1 MGTVTIGVSSI
12 ADGKNRLAAAFRDEP
27 QGERISFTSVELLW
41 KTLSPR
47 RWEIVKTLTGQG
59 PLAIREVA
67 RRLGRD
73 VKAVHGDVSALIN
86 AGVVERTNAGVV
98 FPYDAVH
105 VDFMLTKAA

>member
-12 ADGKNRLAAAFRDEP
+12 DNAKERLAAAFRNEP
-27 QGERISFTSVELLW
+27 QGERISFASVELLW

-47 RWEIVKTLTGQG
+47 RWEIVRTLTGQG
-59 PLAIREVA
+59 PLAIREIA

-73 VKAVHGDVSALIN
+73 VKAVHGDVTALIV
-86 AGVVERTNAGVV
+86 AGVVDRTDDGVL

>member
-1 MGTVTIGVSSI
+1 MGTVTIGISSI
-12 ADGKNRLAAAFRDEP
+12 ADAKDRLAAAFRDEP
-27 QGERISFTSVELLW
+27 QGERISFASVELLW

-47 RWEIVKTLTGQG
+47 RWAIVRTLTGQG

-73 VKAVHGDVSALIN
+73 VKGVHGDVSALI
-86 AGVVERTNAGVV
+86 GVGLIDRTPHGIV

-105 VDFMLTKAA
+105 VDFMLKAA

>member
-1 MGTVTIGVSSI
+1 MSTVTIGVSSLGD
-12 ADGKNRLAAAFRDEP
+12 ARQRLAGAFRNEP
-27 QGERISFTSVELLW
+27 QGERISFTSIELLW

-47 RWEIVKTLTGQG
+47 RWEVVQTLTGQG

-73 VKAVHGDVSALIN
+73 VKAVHGDITALIS
-86 AGVVERTNAGVV
+86 AGVVERTESGVS